1 MLTTVGAILANV
13 PRGMP
18 VNELRLLLGAVLKQS
33 AVWLLTHGDAAL
45 SIEQCLKLNAIV
57 DRRQNGE
64 PMAYL
69 LGYREFYGREFSV
82 SPAVLIPR
90 PETEMLVDLVKATVL
105 TGDSIASYQTTSSPP
120 AGEGRGE
127 REKQHNS
134 SVGADNTPLILD
146 LGTGSGCIAISVALE
161 CASAC
166 VTAVDASTDALKI
179 AINNAKQLNAD
190 IEFIHSDWFAA
201 LEDRRFDIIVSN
213 PPYIAIG
220 DTHLDHGDL
229 RFEPAQALSS
239 GHDGLAALRKIIG
252 EAAHHLHPNGMLA
265 LEHGYD
271 QAPAVG
277 ELLGLA
283 GFTDIRQHVD
293 IAGITRV
300 SCGYLTGSAQDP
312 TARVK

>member
-18 VNELRLLLGAVLKQS
+18 VNELRLLLGAVLKQP

-45 SIEQCLKLNAIV
+45 SIEQCLKLNAMV

-69 LGYREFYGREFSV
+69 LGYREFYGREFV
-82 SPAVLIPR
+82 ASPAVLIPR
-90 PETEMLVDLVKATVL
+90 PETEMLVDLVKV
-105 TGDSIASYQTTSSPP
+105 
-120 AGEGRGE
+120 
-127 REKQHNS
+127 
-134 SVGADNTPLILD
+134 SVGADITTSAKTTALQGGRAKDALFAVADDNTPSVLD
-146 LGTGSGCIAISVALE
+146 LGTGSGCIAISIALE
-161 CASAC
+161 CRAVS
-166 VTAVDASTDALKI
+166 VTAVDRSREALNI
-179 AINNAKQLNAD
+179 ATANCLMLKANVEL
-190 IEFIHSDWFAA
+190 IESDWFAA
-201 LEDRRFDIIVSN
+201 LEGRRFDIIVSN

-239 GHDGLAALRKIIG
+239 GHDGLTALRKIIG

-271 QAPAVG
+271 QAPAVS
-277 ELLGLA
+277 ELLLVA
-283 GFTDIRQHVD
+283 GFTDITQHVD

>member
-18 VNELRLLLGAVLKQS
+18 VNEVRLLLGAVLKQP

-45 SIEQCLKLNAIV
+45 SIEQCLKLNALV
-57 DRRQNGE
+57 DRRVNGE

-69 LGYREFYGREFSV
+69 LGYREFYGREFVV
-82 SPAVLIPR
+82 SPSELIPR
-90 PETEMLVDLVKATVL
+90 PETEMLVDLVKV
-105 TGDSIASYQTTSSPP
+105 
-120 AGEGRGE
+120 
-127 REKQHNS
+127 
-134 SVGADNTPLILD
+134 SVGADEQCRLSTADPLRRRKAMLCETPASPPLILD

-166 VTAVDASTDALKI
+166 VTTVDASTDALNI

-190 IEFIHSDWFAA
+190 VEFIRSDWFAA

-252 EAAHHLHPNGMLA
+252 EAPHHLHPNGMLA

-271 QAPAVG
+271 QAPAVS

-283 GFTDIRQHVD
+283 GFTGIRQLVD